1 MAKYGDWDELGRI
14 LDNLADEKKLDRHLR
29 HATEANAADAQRE
42 IVQGIQSQR
51 WSDWPP
57 LAESTVEGKLRR
69 GRHKSAGGMKLLIDT
84 GQLINNIT
92 YKVQDGFTA
101 VVGVMK
107 GARRKDGKDLVNIAA
122 VHEFGSRD
130 GKIPARPYL
139 MRGARAAQPRMI
151 KRWVEAVKKTWK

>member
-1 MAKYGDWDELGRI
+1 MAKYGDWDDLRKI
-14 LDNLADEKKLDRHLR
+14 LDNMADERKLGQHLQT
-29 HATEANAADAQRE
+29 ATEANAADAQRE

-57 LAESTVEGKLRR
+57 LAESTVQSKLRQ
-69 GRHKSAGGMKLLIDT
+69 GRHKSAGGIKTLIDT

-92 YKVQDGFTA
+92 YKIQDGFTA

-107 GARRKDGKDLVNIAA
+107 GARRKGGEDLVNIAE

-139 MRGARAAQPRMI
+139 MRGARAAQSRMI
-151 KRWVEAVKKTWK
+151 NRWAEAVKKTWK